1 MNDQIFIFVLLLVG
15 IGTMG
20 RLAQTWIRARH
31 GLPIESGS
39 DRLSRRMERYRSRRY
54 RHPLSMFNWGWG
66 DQADADDESPSA
78 TRKIELLSSENER
91 LTGQIGRLEERL
103 RVLERIAT
111 DPAER
116 TAREID
122 ALRNSVD

>member
-1 MNDQIFIFVLLLVG
+1 MHDFGWLVPVLIVAAVMARG
-15 IGTMG
+15 AFT
-20 RLAQTWIRARH
+20 TWVKAKH
-31 GLPIESGS
+31 GYPLDDKRE
-39 DRLSRRMERYRSRRY
+39 RRRRY
-54 RHPLSMFNWGWG
+54 REGMGTEAG
-66 DQADADDESPSA
+66 ADGLDAQ
-78 TRKIELLSSENER
+78 RKIELLTSENDK

-122 ALRNSVD
+122 SLR